1 MAKDSDAEKVRRTQL
16 PRPFPLRTRFP
27 QGRIGFPIKDEVPV
41 FPLCPQMSSLSLNY
55 LCIVY
60 RRGTQVYMVQ
70 IYFGGYLWIILMFS
84 LAQLLVTLSL
94 IFASSNAASPPLPSV
109 LGRNNL
115 VGGSPAGNLYAAPA
129 VGPVTITV
137 TQTTT
142 FDRSVIITDTAYNS
156 VPVTI
161 TDFALWTSTLPTR
174 VVVRTPVD
182 DDVAIQTRQVA
193 RPATVTVLDQV
204 SNIRV
209 VTDVSV
215 EHFTITHSYYNIMQS
230 TYTRTTT
237 QAITI
242 SSTLVRT
249 NVKTD
254 TRTETDFRTVYNTVY
269 VQGSYQ

>member
-1 MAKDSDAEKVRRTQL
+1 M
-16 PRPFPLRTRFP
+16 
-27 QGRIGFPIKDEVPV
+27 
-41 FPLCPQMSSLSLNY
+41 LSL
-55 LCIVY
+55 
-60 RRGTQVYMVQ
+60 TQ
-70 IYFGGYLWIILMFS
+70 F
-84 LAQLLVTLSL
+84 LVTLSL
-94 IFASSNAASPPLPSV
+94 ISASVHAASPPLSV
-109 LGRNNL
+109 LGRNNR
-115 VGGSPAGNLYAAPA
+115 VGSASGSAAGNLYAAPA
-129 VGPVTITV
+129 VQPVTITV

-142 FDRSVIITDTAYNS
+142 IDRSVVITDTAYNR

-161 TDFALWTSTLPTR
+161 TDFVLWTSTLPSR
-174 VVVRTPVD
+174 VVVQTPVD
-182 DDVAIQTRQVA
+182 DDVAIQTREVSK
-193 RPATVTVLDQV
+193 PTTTTVVDHV

-230 TYTRTTT
+230 TYTRTST

-254 TRTETDFRTVYNTVY
+254 TRTETDFRTVYNTVF

>member
-1 MAKDSDAEKVRRTQL
+1 
-16 PRPFPLRTRFP
+16 
-27 QGRIGFPIKDEVPV
+27 
-41 FPLCPQMSSLSLNY
+41 
-55 LCIVY
+55 
-60 RRGTQVYMVQ
+60 
-70 IYFGGYLWIILMFS
+70 MFS

-94 IFASSNAASPPLPSV
+94 VFASSNAASPPLPSV

-137 TQTTT
+137 TQDRFGLRPPTPRLTTN
-142 FDRSVIITDTAYNS
+142 TAFVY
-156 VPVTI
+156 
-161 TDFALWTSTLPTR
+161 FEG